1 MGFLHVFRPYVLAQ
15 SVKLTKLII
24 MYIVLSLF
32 HVSGYLQAGEK
43 FRKIS
48 VAYLF
53 DVMSSY
59 HMLHL

>member
-1 MGFLHVFRPYVLAQ
+1 M
-15 SVKLTKLII
+15 
-24 MYIVLSLF
+24 LSLF
-32 HVSGYLQAGEK
+32 HVFGYLQAGEK

-53 DVMSSY
+53 DVMSGY